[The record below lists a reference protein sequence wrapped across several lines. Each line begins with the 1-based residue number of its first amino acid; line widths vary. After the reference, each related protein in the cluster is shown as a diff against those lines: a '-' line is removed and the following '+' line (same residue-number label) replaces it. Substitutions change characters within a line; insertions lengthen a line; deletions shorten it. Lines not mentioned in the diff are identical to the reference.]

1 MSYVP
6 SVKKH
11 RRLFTREKKSSDNRL
26 YSKYEKQ
33 YEKMNGVNILTSR
46 DINTFPTC
54 KTDKEL
60 IKNLKIL
67 IDSDVLTNNP
77 INVIKYFDYIIL
89 HIDIVLSGKMGK
101 NKKFMNKINKKLIE
115 FSKNSKFG
123 PRRSR
128 YYHRILFPD
137 GKCEHNITDK
147 FRQHK
152 KCVYKHIENSK
163 YCRTHT
169 EFIENNVKKIVKKI
183 EKIIPLPTEV
193 IRIIAMYN

>member
-1 MSYVP
+1 MSYVS

-33 YEKMNGVNILTSR
+33 YEKMNGVNILTFR

-60 IKNLKIL
+60 ISNLKIL
-67 IDSDVLTNNP
+67 INSDVLTNNP

-89 HIDIVLSGKMGK
+89 HIDIFLSGKMGK
-101 NKKFMNKINKKLIE
+101 NKNFMNTINKKLIE

-123 PRRSR
+123 PRRAR

-137 GKCEHNITDK
+137 GKCE
-147 FRQHK
+147 HK

-183 EKIIPLPTEV
+183 EKMIPLPTEV
-193 IRIIAMYN
+193 IRIIVMYN